1 MNFTFATAGRI
12 VFGPGCANEAAPLAR
27 SFGCR
32 PLVVTG
38 RHPARAE
45 SLLALLKAEK
55 LDPLVYSVDGE
66 PTVAGIDQGVVLA
79 RKEGVDSILCFGG
92 GSVIDAGKAIATLAA
107 NPGELLDYME
117 IIGRGQSLPN
127 PSLPCIAIPTTAGT
141 GAEVTR
147 NSVIGSPEHRVK
159 ASLRSPHML
168 PEVALV
174 DPETTYPLPPAITTA
189 SGMDALTQLIEPLVS
204 CKANP
209 LTDALCREGIP
220 RVARSLRIA
229 FADGDSPS
237 AREDMAL
244 ASLFGGLALAN
255 SGLGAVHGFANPL
268 GGMFPA
274 PHGGICAAL
283 LPHVMEAN
291 LHALR
296 TRKPQ
301 SPAEARYAEVARLL
315 TGNPDATPEDGVLW
329 VQALVLELKVPSL
342 SAYKVNESEL
352 DEVVTKAM
360 NASSMQGNPIDLT
373 AEELHGILLKA
384 L

>member
-1 MNFTFATAGRI
+1 MRFNFATAGRI
-12 VFGPGCANEAAPLAR
+12 VFGPGSVLEAAPLAR
-27 SFGCR
+27 SFGQR

-38 RHPARAE
+38 RNPARAE
-45 SLLALLKAEK
+45 SLLDQLKAEK
-55 LDPLVYSVDGE
+55 LNPSVFSTEGE
-66 PTVAGIDQGVVLA
+66 PTVAGINEGVALA
-79 RKEGVDSILCFGG
+79 RKIKSDCVLGFGG
-92 GSVIDAGKAIATLAA
+92 GSAIDAGKAIAAMAA

-117 IIGRGQSLPN
+117 VIGAGKPLPRRSLPY
-127 PSLPCIAIPTTAGT
+127 IAIPTTAGT

-168 PEVALV
+168 PSVALV
-174 DPETTYPLPPAITTA
+174 DPDTTSHLPPEITAA

-204 CKANP
+204 GKANP

-220 RVARSLRIA
+220 RVARSLRAA
-229 FADGDSPS
+229 FADGESPS

-255 SGLGAVHGFANPL
+255 SGLGAVHGFAGPL

-283 LPHVMEAN
+283 LPFVMEAN
-291 LHALR
+291 LQALR
-296 TRKPQ
+296 TRAPN
-301 SPAEARYAEVARLL
+301 SPAEDRYGEVAHLL

-329 VQALVLELKVPSL
+329 VHTLVRDLQVPPLQS
-342 SAYKVNESEL
+342 YQVNKNDL
-352 DEVVTKAM
+352 DEVVAKAL
-360 NASSMQGNPIDLT
+360 NASSMKGNPIELT
-373 AEELHGILLKA
+373 ADELHGILKKA